1 MPELW
6 KLDPQRASISLVHSC
21 HNTIEDIVL
30 GPATFAGPGEAFISA
45 ADTEGKFVPSGSD
58 WHCNRIQSS
67 YNSEG
72 AGSSHLHSR
81 SALTP
86 TSPVSENESHAFDP
100 MHYRSSSFKLIRIFV
115 INVNHKE
122 IDTQSKPTHD
132 AQRST
137 SERRRHE
144 PSISP
149 NVRDQREER
158 LGGTQI
164 ITHLA
169 FVF

>member
-1 MPELW
+1 MRRIGSGGGVYYTRSCVRYCAIQHDCLTLNIRQ
-6 KLDPQRASISLVHSC
+6 LDGYVKRLR
-21 HNTIEDIVL
+21 
-30 GPATFAGPGEAFISA
+30 
-45 ADTEGKFVPSGSD
+45 
-58 WHCNRIQSS
+58 NRIQSS

-81 SALTP
+81 CALAP

-149 NVRDQREER
+149 IVRDQREER